1 MHTNGKVKGVQCGG
15 FQEIHSVL
23 HKPNKKERCA
33 MTLLFKDKVETNNAG
48 NVSKNLL

>member
-1 MHTNGKVKGVQCGG
+1 MHTNGKVKGVQRGG

-23 HKPNKKERCA
+23 HKPNKKERCV

-48 NVSKNLL
+48 NVYKNLL